1 MLRPYTTFSYQPKH
15 SMTTNFKTIYHAL
28 GLMMAVG
35 ALAISS
41 ARAAE
46 PAPAI
51 RIDGDLSDAAWQKAR
66 AIEAFKTFDGKET
79 QAATTG
85 LAMTDANFLYL
96 AFRCQE
102 PQMDKLQTSP
112 YARDGAVY
120 TNDCIEVFIAPFEN
134 QARFYHLIV
143 DAANQIY
150 DAFSS
155 DGKEDARYEIPLISQ
170 TQKQADGWTLEMA
183 IPLCD
188 IGLSNAREAL
198 MNFGRERKPVSELS
212 SWHGLF
218 AQPKTWQTLPL
229 ALDKKYNVDVRDWN
243 FGALQYGDNALS
255 AEFVSSAAPVG
266 VLSQAQEN
274 GQWKTKSQKTAPSTA
289 GPTTRVA
296 LPYSLAPLDKPQA
309 VRFVLENNGQPV
321 FRATYRLALPAAALV
336 ETLSAPYYYSE
347 ENWGFVQLE
356 SLLSEDTLK
365 SSRIRLIVKAP
376 NGKTVSTQE
385 IHPLQKTT
393 RAAFRISSWATGTG
407 SLTTQ
412 LITDGKVL
420 AQQNVPIPKRPGP
433 FAKSARR

>member
-1 MLRPYTTFSYQPKH
+1 
-15 SMTTNFKTIYHAL
+15 MTTHFKTISRAL
-28 GLMMAVG
+28 ALTMAVG

-46 PAPAI
+46 SDLSI
-51 RIDGDLSDAAWQKAR
+51 RVDGDLSDAAWQKAR

-79 QAATTG
+79 KAATTG
-85 LAMTDANFLYL
+85 LAMTDADFLYL
-96 AFRCQE
+96 AFRCEE
-102 PQMDKLQTSP
+102 PQMDKLQITP
-112 YARDGAVY
+112 FPRDGELW
-120 TNDCIEVFIAPFEN
+120 TNDCIEVFISPFED
-134 QARFYHLIV
+134 QSRFYHLIA
-143 DAANQIY
+143 DANGQIY
-150 DAFSS
+150 DALSS
-155 DGKEDARYEIPLISQ
+155 SGKEDSRYDLSIIAK
-170 TQKQADGWTLEMA
+170 TQKQPNGWTLELA
-183 IPLCD
+183 IPLSD

-198 MNFGRERKPVSELS
+198 MNFGRERKPISELS

-218 AQPKTWQTLPL
+218 AQPKTWQSLPL
-229 ALDKKYNVDVRDWN
+229 ALDKNYSLDVRDWN
-243 FGALQYGDNALS
+243 FGAAQYGDNELS
-255 AEFVSSAAPVG
+255 AEFVGAAPVG
-266 VLSQAQEN
+266 VLAQAQEN
-274 GQWKTKSQKTAPSTA
+274 GQWKTKSQKTAPSTP
-289 GPTTRVA
+289 GPTRVA

-347 ENWGFVQLE
+347 ESWGFVQLE

-385 IHPLQKTT
+385 IHPLQKST